1 MSSLTEH
8 PEIMKQIVTDNYQYP
23 RGVKTVDDPSFLTIH
38 MDSASCIDDIYIQ
51 IRIENGKIA
60 EAYWH
65 GSGCAISMAST
76 SIMIQ
81 IIKGKTVEEAE
92 AVMAEFGRML
102 DGKPY
107 DADLLGEAEAFA
119 NVNRQPARITCANI
133 GWRGLDRIFKEAAK
147 EDRE

>member
-23 RGVKTVDDPSFLTIH
+23 RGVKTVDDPSFLTVH

-51 IRIENGKIA
+51 IRIEDGKIA

-76 SIMIQ
+76 SIMTQ

-92 AVMAEFGRML
+92 AC
-102 DGKPY
+102 
-107 DADLLGEAEAFA
+107 A